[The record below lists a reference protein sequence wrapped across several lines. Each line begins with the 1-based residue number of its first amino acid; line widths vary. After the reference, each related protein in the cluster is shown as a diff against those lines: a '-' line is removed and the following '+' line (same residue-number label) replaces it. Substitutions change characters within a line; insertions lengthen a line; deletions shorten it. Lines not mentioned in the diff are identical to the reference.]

1 MCVER
6 REGRGEAEMKK
17 AIIKTVPLL
26 TNGRVRSEKFV
37 LAAFTSFLPFTFVLM
52 TERSFALTN
61 EGKGWQRVGGGS
73 GGPTDFSLSLLIW
86 LQALSSCLYVE
97 LSFMRTVIKRGLT
110 VREKQK
116 KKKQPTLFHSLS
128 LSPPP
133 FIFVFSQTCPL
144 TCVGQKE
151 LSFNWMIL
159 LL

>member
-1 MCVER
+1 M
-6 REGRGEAEMKK
+6 GECAQKSLFW
-17 AIIKTVPLL
+17 P
-26 TNGRVRSEKFV
+26 RS
-37 LAAFTSFLPFTFVLM
+37 LHSFFPFTFVLM

-61 EGKGWQRVGGGS
+61 EGKGWQRVGGGG

-86 LQALSSCLYVE
+86 LQTLSSCLYVE

-110 VREKQK
+110 VREKK
-116 KKKQPTLFHSLS
+116 KKKNNRLCSILSLS

-133 FIFVFSQTCPL
+133 FILVFSQTCPL